1 MQSDS
6 IPSKKARY
14 IVIGAL
20 NTAVGYGIGVIGYL
34 LLESRVSLIGIGI
47 ICNIVAITF
56 SFVTY
61 KCWVFQTKG
70 QWLTEYAR
78 CYLVYGG
85 TAVLGV
91 GLLWLLVGKL
101 TISIWFA
108 QGLII
113 IITIIVSYLGHNRF
127 TFRRT

>member
-1 MQSDS
+1 MQSSS

-14 IVIGAL
+14 IVVGAL

-101 TISIWFA
+101 AISIWFA

>member
-1 MQSDS
+1 VQSSS

-14 IVIGAL
+14 IVVGAL

-34 LLESRVSLIGIGI
+34 LLENRVSLIGIGI

-101 TISIWFA
+101 AISIWFA

>member
-1 MQSDS
+1 MQSSS

-14 IVIGAL
+14 IVVGAL

-78 CYLVYGG
+78 CYFVYGG
-85 TAVLGV
+85 TAVLGI

-101 TISIWFA
+101 AISIWFA